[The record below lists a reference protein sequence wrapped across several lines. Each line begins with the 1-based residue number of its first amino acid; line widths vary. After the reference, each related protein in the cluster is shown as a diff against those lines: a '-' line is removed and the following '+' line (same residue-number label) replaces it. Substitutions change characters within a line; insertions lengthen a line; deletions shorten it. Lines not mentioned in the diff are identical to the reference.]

1 MRKLVYYVGVSLD
14 GYIAG
19 PADQWDFFPVSPD
32 MSWITEQYP
41 EFVPADFRE
50 QAGIAADAPNTRFD
64 TVLMGRRTYDAG
76 LPVTDPYPHLCQY
89 VVSRGFRAAPDPAVR
104 LVRDDP
110 AEFVRGLKGQEG
122 GDIWLCG
129 GGVLAAALLG
139 EIDELILK
147 SYPVVV
153 GAGMPMVAGGFR
165 PGQFR
170 PVRRRQFDSGAQISW
185 FTRA

>member
-1 MRKLVYYVGVSLD
+1 M
-14 GYIAG
+14 
-19 PADQWDFFPVSPD
+19 
-32 MSWITEQYP
+32 
-41 EFVPADFRE
+41 
-50 QAGIAADAPNTRFD
+50 
-64 TVLMGRRTYDAG
+64 
-76 LPVTDPYPHLCQY
+76 
-89 VVSRGFRAAPDPAVR
+89 
-104 LVRDDP
+104 
-110 AEFVRGLKGQEG
+110 
-122 GDIWLCG
+122 
-129 GGVLAAALLG
+129 LAAALLG